1 MDRQIRPLWFRNK
14 TEREK
19 MKAIEI
25 DHLTKSY
32 GSARGIRALSLS
44 VDTGDFYG
52 FIGPNGAGKST
63 TIRTI
68 LGYIKP
74 TSGSAKILGLD
85 IQTGIDEIHK
95 RTGYLPSE
103 INFYKGM
110 RVREVIRYS
119 AKLRGVNCDKE
130 AEKLCERLD
139 LDRNK
144 RVEELSLGNRKK
156 VGIIC
161 AVQHHPELLILDE
174 PTSGLDPL
182 MQREFFQILTEENR
196 RGATI
201 FFSSH
206 VLSEVQEHCRMAAFI
221 RDGQIIIADQVK
233 NLKKTGAK
241 KVMVSGSMNL
251 NQLQGVA
258 DHIEKTP
265 SGNHTSFLYHG
276 DIKALL
282 GFLAEQDIRNVNIT
296 EPSLEE
302 IFMNYYDTKNDS
314 GESENKGEEHDNL

>member
-1 MDRQIRPLWFRNK
+1 
-14 TEREK
+14 

-25 DHLTKSY
+25 DKLTKNY
-32 GSARGIRALSLS
+32 GSSRGITELCLS

-68 LGYIKP
+68 LGYIRP
-74 TSGSAKILGLD
+74 TSGSARILGTD
-85 IQTGIDEIHK
+85 IVSGIDEIHK

-110 RVREVIRYS
+110 KVKEVLSYS
-119 AKLRGVNCDKE
+119 AKLRGLNCDSE
-130 AEKLCERLD
+130 AAKLCERLD
-139 LDRNK
+139 LDTSK

-182 MQREFFQILTEENR
+182 MQREFFNILTEENK

-221 RDGQIIIADQVK
+221 RDGRIIIADKVG

-241 KVMVSGSMNL
+241 KVVISGEISNSDIE
-251 NQLQGVA
+251 QLKCKAEAIDNVERTA
-258 DHIEKTP
+258 
-265 SGNHTSFLYHG
+265 SGKHTSFLYHG
-276 DIKALL
+276 DIKELL
-282 GFLAEQDIRNVNIT
+282 RFLIDQDIRNVNIT

-302 IFMNYYDTKNDS
+302 IFMNYYDTKQAE
-314 GESENKGEEHDNL
+314 GQR

>member
-1 MDRQIRPLWFRNK
+1 
-14 TEREK
+14 

-25 DHLTKSY
+25 DRLTKSY
-32 GSARGIRALSLS
+32 GTSRGITELCMS
-44 VDTGDFYG
+44 VEAGDFYG

-68 LGYIKP
+68 LGYIRP
-74 TSGSAKILGLD
+74 TSGSAKILD
-85 IQTGIDEIHK
+85 IDITEGIDEIHR

-110 RVREVIRYS
+110 RVKDVISYS
-119 AKLRGVNCDKE
+119 AKLRRLNCDSD
-130 AEKLCERLD
+130 AAKLCERLD
-139 LDRNK
+139 LDTEK
-144 RVEELSLGNRKK
+144 KVEELSLGNRKK

-182 MQREFFQILTEENR
+182 MQREFFNILTEENK

-206 VLSEVQEHCRMAAFI
+206 VLSEVQEHCKKAAFI
-221 RDGQIIIADQVK
+221 RDGRIIIADKVG

-241 KVMVSGSMNL
+241 KVTVSGTVTDAELKKLCKAESSVDN
-251 NQLQGVA
+251 
-258 DHIEKTP
+258 IERTA
-265 SGNHTSFLYHG
+265 SGRHTSFLYHG
-276 DIKALL
+276 NIRELL
-282 GFLAEQDIRNVNIT
+282 GFLVDQDITNVNIT

-302 IFMNYYDTKNDS
+302 IFMNYYDTKQAGADVNDMNMS
-314 GESENKGEEHDNL
+314 GGVNKKSAGEVK